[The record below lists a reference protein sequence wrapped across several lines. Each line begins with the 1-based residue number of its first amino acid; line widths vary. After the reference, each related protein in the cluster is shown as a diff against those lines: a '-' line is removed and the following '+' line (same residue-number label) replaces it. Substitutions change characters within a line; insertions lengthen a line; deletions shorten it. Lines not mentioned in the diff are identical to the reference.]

1 MKELYNKYIN
11 DEFKFDKLTMI
22 GIICLIIVIAGIFGF
37 VYEFIFYYFNSGM
50 KDFYY
55 RGANFL
61 PWINIYAIGA
71 LAIFFFNHK
80 NKKHPFRIFL
90 ISTLVCGILEFIAGY
105 VMYEFFDGFRCWDY
119 NSEIL
124 NFGNINGYICL
135 RSVLF
140 FGASSLLLMYVI
152 IPLCYFIASKLSK
165 KVFLILSFTICG
177 IFLFDELYNLV
188 FARILNTPRASDIY
202 KKIGFKYMRF

>member
-11 DEFKFDKLTMI
+11 DELKFDKTTML
-22 GIICLIIVIAGIFGF
+22 GIISLIIVISGIFGF
-37 VYEFIFYYFNSGM
+37 VYEFIFYFFNSGM
-50 KDFYY
+50 EYFYY

-71 LAIFFFNHK
+71 LAIFFFNRK
-80 NKKHPFRIFL
+80 NKKHPIRIFL
-90 ISTLVCGILEFIAGY
+90 LSTIICGVLEYIAGF

-140 FGASSLLLMYVI
+140 FGASSLLLMYGI
-152 IPLCYFIASKLSK
+152 IPLCYILASKLSK
-165 KVFLILSFTICG
+165 KTFLILSFTLCG
-177 IFLFDELYNLV
+177 LFLFDELYNLI
-188 FARILNTPRASDIY
+188 FARILHTPRSSDIY
-202 KKIGFKYMRF
+202 KKIGFKYMKF

>member
-37 VYEFIFYYFNSGM
+37 IYEFIFYYFNSGM
-50 KDFYY
+50 KYFYY

-71 LAIFFFNHK
+71 CAIFFFNRK
-80 NKKHPFRIFL
+80 NKKHPIRIFL

-105 VMYEFFDGFRCWDY
+105 IMYEFFNGFRCWDY

-152 IPLCYFIASKLSK
+152 IPLCYILASKLNK
-165 KVFLILSFTICG
+165 KTFLIISFTMCG
-177 IFLFDELYNLV
+177 IFLFDELYNLI
-188 FARILNTPRASDIY
+188 FARILNTPRSSDIY
-202 KKIGFKYMRF
+202 KKIGFKYMKF

>member
-11 DEFKFDKLTMI
+11 DELKFDKLTMI
-22 GIICLIIVIAGIFGF
+22 GIISLIIVISGIFGF
-37 VYEFIFYYFNSGM
+37 VYEFIFYFFNSGM
-50 KDFYY
+50 KYFYY

-71 LAIFFFNHK
+71 CAIFFFNKK
-80 NKKHPFRIFL
+80 NKKHPLKIFL
-90 ISTLVCGILEFIAGY
+90 ISTIVCGVLEYIAGFI
-105 VMYEFFDGFRCWDY
+105 MYEFFDGFRCWDY
-119 NSEIL
+119 NTEIL

-152 IPLCYFIASKLSK
+152 VPLCYILASKLSK
-165 KVFLILSFTICG
+165 KTFIILSFTLCG
-177 IFLFDELYNLV
+177 LFLFDELYNLV
-188 FARILNTPRASDIY
+188 FARILNTPRSSDIY
-202 KKIGFKYMRF
+202 KKIGFKYMKF